1 MNGLPEGW
9 EQAKISDIAEVN
21 PSSNGTLS
29 AEALVSFVPMASV
42 EAESG
47 RVDVSQTRRSE
58 DLRKKGY
65 RRFSEGDVLF
75 AKITPCMENGKAA
88 VAQRL
93 VGGAGFGSTE
103 FHVLRPHLGI
113 SADYLLHYLLQK
125 GFRREAARHMKGT
138 AGQLRVPAAYLADCP
153 VPVPPAKEQT
163 RIVAAIEEQF
173 SRLDAGVAALRT
185 ARGGLARFLRA
196 LIDREVAPNDRRGE
210 WSVVTPRELSADERH
225 SLAIGPFGSDLKV
238 GDYEDRGVPLVFVRN
253 IRSRTFDGSG
263 LKYVSQAKA
272 ESLRN
277 HMVVAGDV
285 LVTKMGDPPGDTAVY
300 PSGLPSGVIT
310 ADCIKLTLRPGYD
323 PAFIALALRT
333 DRVRAQISRI
343 TSGVAQ
349 QKVSLARF
357 RDGIRLEAPSYPEQL
372 AIVQRIETAQD
383 NIREVVRSLDEAERR
398 GSTLRA
404 AILTAAFCGKLVLQD
419 PDNEPATALL
429 ERIGAETA
437 QAVVRTP
444 RSKRHRVWVTS

>member
-263 LKYVSQAKA
+263 LKYVSQ
-272 ESLRN
+272 
-277 HMVVAGDV
+277 
-285 LVTKMGDPPGDTAVY
+285 
-300 PSGLPSGVIT
+300 
-310 ADCIKLTLRPGYD
+310 
-323 PAFIALALRT
+323 
-333 DRVRAQISRI
+333 RAQISRI